1 MKRFFIYLI
10 ACVLIAG
17 LIVGCGGARTATPA
31 RQYFITIAAGNAN
44 DVNYPLGSALVE
56 VFNKAAAGINA
67 SLQNNVGAT
76 DTPLTLLAAGKANLA
91 VVPGDTAYYAMNG
104 MEMFKGKPALNLQAL
119 TSLYVESVQ
128 ILVLDKTP
136 VRSVADLK
144 GKRIAVGT
152 AGSGSE
158 ANARQILGAY
168 GITYNDVSVQ
178 YLPLA
183 DAVNALKN
191 GTVEAA
197 FATVEAPSS
206 MIAAAAAQTKIRLLP
221 IEAGKAELLIGQYPF
236 YAKSTVA
243 ARSYANVDRDAE
255 TLAIPMLL
263 TATERMDEEVGYKIV
278 KTMYD
283 NMDALQAA
291 HPAGL
296 NRDKNK
302 ALAGAGIP
310 INPGVEKFFKE
321 K

>member
-191 GTVEAA
+191 GTVEAV

-236 YAKSTVA
+236 YAKSTIA
-243 ARSYANVDRDAE
+243 ARSYANLDRDTE